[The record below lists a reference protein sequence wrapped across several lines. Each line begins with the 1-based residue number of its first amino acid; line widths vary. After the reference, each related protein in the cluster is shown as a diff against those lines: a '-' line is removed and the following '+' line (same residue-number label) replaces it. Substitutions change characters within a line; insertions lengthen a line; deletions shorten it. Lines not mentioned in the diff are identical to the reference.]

1 MPRQQ
6 ATAAPPPPPVPQ
18 AAEAP
23 VTAQVTPAR
32 PRPLTREEVAA
43 IRSARS
49 ELSSQLT
56 AVAERR
62 ERLVEELRGA
72 EGQVKIGLEQRLAV
86 IDNRIAQIEQDIAVT
101 GRQLTDAR
109 FVESTAAPRTL
120 LQRVDPDVITGVS
133 TVLLFVFL
141 APVALAWARMLW
153 RRSGR
158 APAPLPDRESSTRL
172 ERIEQAVDAI
182 AIEVE
187 RVSEAQRFQAKLLA
201 EGRGVPAFVQGARVE
216 EPVRRGDYGST

>member
-1 MPRQQ
+1 MSLQQ
-6 ATAAPPPPPVPQ
+6 ATAAPPPPSAPQ
-18 AAEAP
+18 AEVP
-23 VTAQVTPAR
+23 VTVQVTPAR

-56 AVAERR
+56 SVVERR

-86 IDNRIAQIEQDIAVT
+86 IDNRISQIEQDIAVT

-109 FVESTAAPRTL
+109 FVESTATPRTF

-158 APAPLPDRESSTRL
+158 ASAPPPDRESSARL

-182 AIEVE
+182 AIEIE

-201 EGRGVPAFVQGARVE
+201 EGQGVPAFVQGARAE
-216 EPVRRGDYGST
+216 EPVRRGEYGSR